1 MQANKY
7 SLHILLWA
15 VIVLSGCAIK
25 TSNYM
30 PANLPDNSLA
40 IIAHDI
46 SPIIAEHNPAKSI
59 SFTLHRDDFGRHLA
73 NDLGQLGYE
82 VMFIGQNEQQPE
94 NQEEIR
100 YTIDWADP
108 ESVYIALTIN
118 NRQRYTRSYNVDQ
131 STLVANK
138 SKLIG
143 VFDD

>member
-1 MQANKY
+1 MK
-7 SLHILLWA
+7 HILLLALA
-15 VIVLSGCAIK
+15 VFVLTGCAIK
-25 TSNYM
+25 TRNYM
-30 PANLPDNSLA
+30 PPNLPDNSLA

-59 SFTLHRDDFGRHLA
+59 SFTLHQDDFGRHLA
-73 NDLGQLGYE
+73 NDLGQLGYD
-82 VMFIGQNEQQPE
+82 VMFIGQNGQQSE

-108 ESVYIALTIN
+108 GSVYIALTIN
-118 NRQRYTRSYNVDQ
+118 NRQRYTRIYTVDQ

>member
-1 MQANKY
+1 MK
-7 SLHILLWA
+7 HILLLVA
-15 VIVLSGCAIK
+15 VFVLAGCAIK
-25 TSNYM
+25 TTCNYM
-30 PANLPDNSLA
+30 PPNLPDNSFA

-82 VMFIGQNEQQPE
+82 IVFIGQNEQQQE
-94 NQEEIR
+94 HQEEIR

-108 ESVYIALTIN
+108 GSVYIALTIN
-118 NRQRYTRSYNVDQ
+118 NRQRYTRSYTVDQ
-131 STLVANK
+131 SRLVANK

>member
-1 MQANKY
+1 MK
-7 SLHILLWA
+7 HILLLVA
-15 VIVLSGCAIK
+15 VFVLAGCATK
-25 TSNYM
+25 TTCNFM
-30 PANLPDNSLA
+30 PPNLPDNSLE

-82 VMFIGQNEQQPE
+82 IVFIGQNEQQPE
-94 NQEEIR
+94 NKKEIR

-108 ESVYIALTIN
+108 GSVVYIALTIN
-118 NRQRYTRSYNVDQ
+118 NRQRYTRSYTVDQ

-138 SKLIG
+138 SKVIG